1 MSRSVEWPIAVRSV
15 DVARPIEALRGLSRY
30 SRVRVFIND
39 GETLLGSVDVWHR
52 GADTISAA
60 RLIDA
65 IAERHHE
72 TLFQHRRRQQLGL
85 LPGSAVLPPTSVSV
99 IVPTCDRP
107 ADLRRLL
114 ESLLRQRTRH
124 DIEIIVVD
132 NRPGSGRTREILA
145 EFPAVRLVE
154 ERRTGLSYARNAG
167 ILRASG
173 SIVVATDDDV
183 VAPETWIETLVEPFA
198 RAEVM
203 GVTGHVLPLQL
214 ETEAQCRFEAY
225 GGLGKGFAPFEADTG
240 WLQATRDAAPTWR
253 LGATANAAFRT
264 SVFQNG
270 SVGLMHEALGAGMPT
285 GCSEDSYLF
294 YRILRA
300 GGTLVYE
307 PSAWVWHR
315 HRESMDSLRRQIRAY
330 STGHVAYHLVTLLED
345 GDRRALVRLFYSL
358 PRHLL
363 VRAVQRIRRRSDYP
377 LSLIALEILGNLMGP
392 IALWRSLR
400 RVRRLGPSASAP
412 LRGIDASQ
420 CIRVRRGTSGGEVL
434 RGVRGPL
441 R

>member
-1 MSRSVEWPIAVRSV
+1 VSRSVEWPIAVRSV
-15 DVARPIEALRGLSRY
+15 DVARPIEPLSGLSRY
-30 SRVRVFIND
+30 SRVRVFISH
-39 GETLLGSVDVWHR
+39 GETLIGSVDVWHR
-52 GADTISAA
+52 GADTISAP

-72 TLFQHRRRQQLGL
+72 TLFQHALRQQMQLAR
-85 LPGSAVLPPTSVSV
+85 PPSELPPTSVSI

-107 ADLRRLL
+107 DDLRRLL

-132 NRPGSGRTREILA
+132 NRPGSGRTREVLA

-154 ERRTGLSYARNAG
+154 ERRAGLSYARNAG
-167 ILRASG
+167 ILRTSG

-183 VAPETWIETLVEPFA
+183 VAPETWIEKLVEPFA
-198 RAEVM
+198 RADVM
-203 GVTGHVLPLQL
+203 AVTGHVLPLQL

-225 GGLGKGFAPFEADTG
+225 GGLGKGFAPFEADPA
-240 WLQATRDAAPTWR
+240 WLRSTRDAAPTWR
-253 LGATANAAFRT
+253 LGATANAAFRAA
-264 SVFQNG
+264 VFRDPA
-270 SVGLMHEALGAGMPT
+270 VGLMHEALGAGMPT

-294 YRILRA
+294 YRILKA

-315 HRESMDSLRRQIRAY
+315 HRESMASLRRQIRAY
-330 STGHVAYHLVTLLED
+330 STGHVAYHLVTLTD
-345 GDRRALVRLFYSL
+345 GDRRALVRLLYSL
-358 PRHLL
+358 PRHLV
-363 VRAVQRIRRRSDYP
+363 VRAVQRVRRHSDYP

-400 RVRRLGPSASAP
+400 RVRRLGPSAQEP
-412 LRGIDASQ
+412 LPKGDDALSLEGQ
-420 CIRVRRGTSGGEVL
+420 AT
-434 RGVRGPL
+434 
-441 R
+441 